1 MRRAFLAVAF
11 VTSLAM
17 LPATA
22 PAEEHDSMLEEHAVA
37 AAHTPADH
45 SALAEH
51 FRAKAAEARAAAAR
65 HRSMGRTYGGGKQG
79 TRAGSFHC
87 KRISAR
93 EKSIAAEFEELAK
106 LHAAA
111 AAGDGH

>member
-1 MRRAFLAVAF
+1 MRRAVLAFALLA
-11 VTSLAM
+11 SLAA
-17 LPATA
+17 LPGRASA
-22 PAEEHDSMLEEHAVA
+22 QEHESMLEEHAVA
-37 AAHTPADH
+37 AAHTPSDH

-65 HRSMGRTYGGGKQG
+65 HRSMGRAYGGGKQG

-93 EKSIAAEFEELAK
+93 EKSIAAEYEELAK

-111 AAGDGH
+111 AGAGN